1 MKRIVLI
8 FSLLMMSSL
17 GYSQNVLQGNVDR
30 DLEQAARDAAERWT
44 TELAMSAKQ
53 TALMEDKLV
62 EYALKKQRILNSK
75 MREEAKTQRLLEL
88 EYAENISM
96 QDILTQ
102 PQYERY
108 LFLLRQE
115 VKRQSANA
123 ERDSTSGKE

>member
-1 MKRIVLI
+1 MVKQVESVLAEVGL
-8 FSLLMMSSL
+8 SPNLLE
-17 GYSQNVLQGNVDR
+17 
-30 DLEQAARDAAERWT
+30 LEL
-44 TELAMSAKQ
+44 TE

-88 EYAENISM
+88 EYAENKSM

-108 LFLLRQE
+108 LFILRQE
-115 VKRQSANA
+115 VKSKTA
-123 ERDSTSGKE
+123 DSRKDSISKKK

>member
-123 ERDSTSGKE
+123 ARDSTSGKE